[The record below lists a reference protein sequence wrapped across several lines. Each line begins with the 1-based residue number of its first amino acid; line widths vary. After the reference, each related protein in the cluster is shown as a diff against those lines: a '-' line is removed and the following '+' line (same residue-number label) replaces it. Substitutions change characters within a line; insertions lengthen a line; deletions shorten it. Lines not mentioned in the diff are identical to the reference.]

1 MLERLRK
8 ERGPED
14 AENIRAVHGW
24 QKRGEGCMDIMP
36 D

>member
-1 MLERLRK
+1 MSGRLRK

-14 AENIRAVHGW
+14 AENIRPLQGW
-24 QKRGEGCMDIMP
+24 QRREEGCMDITL